1 MKEFTKLSYEEKLM
15 ILEWRNHSNISQFM
29 INKKVNLNEH
39 LNFIDSLK
47 TNKSK
52 KYFLVDDIGV
62 IYFSNITNEKTDIGL
77 YKNPDKKKVGSK
89 LMNEIINY
97 GFNEIK
103 LKKLILYVYENNI
116 KAINLYK
123 KFSFK
128 EVDKKENIIKMELI
142 NETL

>member
-77 YKNPDKKKVGSK
+77 YKNSDKKKVGSK

>member
-1 MKEFTKLSYEEKLM
+1 
-15 ILEWRNHSNISQFM
+15 
-29 INKKVNLNEH
+29 
-39 LNFIDSLK
+39 
-47 TNKSK
+47 
-52 KYFLVDDIGV
+52 V